1 MANGIESLLRSPL
14 ELPPHRLQDSPSPGS
29 PGAAGLEPGP
39 PPASTRLPASRSLSG
54 PAALNAGCT
63 FTSTRAFCVPRSG
76 FSRKR
81 GGQSSGLRMFTRKRA
96 CDHHAGK
103 GGAEAGWEEGA
114 ASLPV
119 AGNQGPSR
127 VVRDRGGHLP
137 AAEAMPNGAASTA
150 RTAPG
155 TANPSSKA
163 VRVS

>member
-1 MANGIESLLRSPL
+1 
-14 ELPPHRLQDSPSPGS
+14 
-29 PGAAGLEPGP
+29 
-39 PPASTRLPASRSLSG
+39 
-54 PAALNAGCT
+54 
-63 FTSTRAFCVPRSG
+63 
-76 FSRKR
+76 
-81 GGQSSGLRMFTRKRA
+81 MFTRKRA

-103 GGAEAGWEEGA
+103 GGAEAGLEEGA
-114 ASLPV
+114 ASLPASASLPV

-155 TANPSSKA
+155 TANPSLKA